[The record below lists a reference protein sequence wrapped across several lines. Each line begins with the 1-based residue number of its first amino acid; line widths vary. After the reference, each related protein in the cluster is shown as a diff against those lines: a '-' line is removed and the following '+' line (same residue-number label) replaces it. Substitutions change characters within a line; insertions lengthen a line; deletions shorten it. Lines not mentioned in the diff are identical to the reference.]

1 MDSFDARE
9 PEWFD
14 VAFEDRDWDD
24 TGARYGEVEA
34 SSDHFAVW
42 LEEQRV
48 RRTTHAAEELATLDR
63 FRLRMEQ
70 ETGATWTDPDSLEW
84 RSFRAE
90 VAALLQIHER
100 SAESLLEFARL
111 LRHRFIRTFE
121 AFRGADVSERH
132 ARIVV
137 EEGAGIPDQQVAEY
151 EARVLPFAVQLVPS
165 RLEKLARKVR
175 ASLAPEAMTDR
186 HREAVSARRVAL
198 DPAADGMA
206 WYGALLTAQD
216 AIGAAAVVT
225 GNAKQLLHQPGE
237 KRALA
242 QIEADV
248 FRDLFLDGMGV
259 RATLEGGG
267 PVATPSAQ
275 RGVRPEVYVHVPVLT
290 AMGKTEEPGELEGYG
305 PIDAQTAR
313 ELAGTAS
320 GWIRLLTEPETAT
333 VLSFGQK
340 VYKVP
345 AALRR
350 YLVVRDE
357 VCRFVGCTRA
367 AKYCDVD
374 HTVPWVEDGETIAS
388 NLAHLCRGHHR
399 LKGSAR
405 WRVAQDPGGAGVLTW
420 TSWTGRRYT
429 SQPAVTLPPPR
440 VRGPVLTKLLAQ
452 TAWADDAPPVSAP
465 PF

>member
-1 MDSFDARE
+1 MDNLDALD
-9 PEWFD
+9 PEGLD
-14 VAFEDRDWDD
+14 AAFEDRDWDD
-24 TGARYGEVEA
+24 TAARYGEANARSE
-34 SSDHFAVW
+34 HFAGC

-48 RRTTHAAEELATLDR
+48 RRTVLAAEELATLDGY
-63 FRLRMEQ
+63 RLRMEQ
-70 ETGATWTDPDSLEW
+70 ETGATWTDPDSLDW

-111 LRHRFIRTFE
+111 LRHRFVGTFE
-121 AFRGADVSERH
+121 AFRSGDLSERH

-137 EEGAGIPDQQVAEY
+137 EEGAGISDEQVAEY
-151 EARVLPFAVQLVPS
+151 EDRVLPFAVQLVPS

-175 ASLAPEAMTDR
+175 ASLAPEA
-186 HREAVSARRVAL
+186 
-198 DPAADGMA
+198 
-206 WYGALLTAQD
+206 WYGSLLRAQD

-237 KRALA
+237 LRTLA

-259 RATLEGGG
+259 QATLEGGE
-267 PVATPSAQ
+267 PVATSSAQ

-290 AMGKTEEPGELEGYG
+290 AMGQTEEPGELEGYG
-305 PIDAQTAR
+305 PIDAETAR
-313 ELAGTAS
+313 ELAGTAT
-320 GWIRLLTEPETAT
+320 GWIRLLTDPETAT

-350 YLVVRDE
+350 YLIVRDE

-374 HTVPWVEDGETIAS
+374 HTVPWCEDGETIAS

-405 WRVAQDPGGAGVLTW
+405 WRVAQDPGGIGVLTW

-429 SQPAVTLPPPR
+429 SEPAVKLPPPR
-440 VRGPVLTKLLAQ
+440 RRGPVLSKLLSQ
-452 TAWADDAPPVSAP
+452 TVWADDHSPAAPPA
-465 PF
+465 F